1 MKTASR
7 REIEEERNNPYSGIE
22 RQLLNTFF
30 SGIYISAKEFLDI
43 GRDMKMEGLALK
55 SRELLI
61 KEVVS
66 RADKN
71 GQTAELSQKLVV
83 IISQRVKEYQ
93 KLIDNYPKSVSIV
106 SQLVQKANA
115 SKRLVQRMVR
125 ANPYG

>member
-1 MKTASR
+1 MKTVSKR
-7 REIEEERNNPYSGIE
+7 DIREDRNNPYSGVE

-43 GRDMKMEGLALK
+43 GRDMKIDNLALK

-61 KEVVS
+61 KEIIS

-71 GQTAELSQKLVV
+71 EQTLELANRLVV
-83 IISQRVKEYQ
+83 IISERVKSYQ
-93 KLIDNYPKSVSIV
+93 ILTDNYPKSIGII

-115 SKRLVQRMVR
+115 SKRLIQGMVR